1 MSDDWK
7 LCALTVGQ
15 LRELLADVPDDTP
28 VILSKDAEGNG
39 YSPLSSVNTDEGT
52 VYVPETT
59 WSGEVYTLDGR
70 DDDTYDVYYPE
81 DGVRVVELGPVN

>member
-7 LCALTVGQ
+7 QHVITAGQ
-15 LRELLADVPDDTP
+15 LRALLEGVPDDTP

-52 VYVPETT
+52 VYVPETA
-59 WSGEVYTLDGR
+59 WSGEVYTQDGR
-70 DDDTYDVYYPE
+70 DDDTYDSYYPE